1 MGNEYGGRL
10 TSEVGAATDNRGGT
24 DPTRESDASV
34 QWLLQPRGG
43 PQLRGPQNF
52 DRSIRKG
59 IRLAEYEHA
68 LGEDA
73 EQLKELFPDG
83 VARLWGAT
91 PVKKESHP
99 KGAALRGQKVGDEV
113 LFYAGKKFIAKA
125 RVLGLLRNPELARE
139 IWGELE
145 DGRTWEHIMAL
156 GDIFEFEIPAEP
168 ILTALALHTEVRY
181 LTLVRAAERRR
192 QLGLLNSLVG
202 GNMTAVGRPASGEAA
217 VCAAAKLGREGFLR
231 ALATLDASVPEE
243 ARTHHGSL
251 TLLWSISRLVSG
263 QSRLVPWNDFRA
275 EVGPLLIEFG
285 GSGTAAAP
293 EYPFRHLR
301 SSGLWETEGVGDEG
315 LDSAP
320 AVTSADSVI
329 AAGLRPEV
337 AKLLKQPL
345 TRAQA
350 IGLLCTTYF
359 QDVDQG
365 ALLMRLGLAGYAHAS
380 GNAGEGV
387 EGRDGAD
394 ETTERGMRRH
404 VTSARPVRDPRLV
417 EEIKQLYQHRC
428 QVCGVQLETRFGHY
442 SEAAHIQGLGTPHD
456 GPDKLSNLL
465 CLCPNHHV
473 QFDRLFLFIDEDWNV
488 RRSGDRELI
497 NPLIRRPEHVIDE
510 WCVEYHRGLCGRSRY
525 SLGLD

>member
-1 MGNEYGGRL
+1 MGNEYDDRP
-10 TSEVGAATDNRGGT
+10 TFEVGAVTDNLGGT
-24 DPTRESDASV
+24 DPAREADASV

-43 PQLRGPQNF
+43 PQLRGPRNF

-73 EQLKELFPDG
+73 EQLKELFPGG

-113 LFYAGKKFIAKA
+113 LFYADGKFIAKA

-139 IWGELE
+139 IWGELD

-168 ILTALALHTEVRY
+168 ILTALALYKEVRY

-192 QLGLLNSLVG
+192 QLGLLDRLVG
-202 GNMTAVGRPASGEAA
+202 GKMTAVGRPTSGEAGVAEA
-217 VCAAAKLGREGFLR
+217 VKLGREDLLR
-231 ALATLDASVPEE
+231 ALATLDVSVPEE
-243 ARTHHGSL
+243 SRTHHGSL

-263 QSRLVPWNDFRA
+263 HSRLAPWNDFRA

-285 GSGTAAAP
+285 GAGTATAP

-301 SSGLWETEGVGDEG
+301 SSGLWETEGAEEG
-315 LDSAP
+315 LDSA
-320 AVTSADSVI
+320 ATSADSGI
-329 AAGLRPEV
+329 AAGLRPE
-337 AKLLKQPL
+337 ATKLLKQPL
-345 TRAQA
+345 TRAEA
-350 IGLLCTTYF
+350 IGLLCTTYL

-365 ALLMRLGLAGYAHAS
+365 ALLTRLGLEGYAHAS
-380 GNAGEGV
+380 GNAGEEA
-387 EGRDGAD
+387 EGRDAD
-394 ETTERGMRRH
+394 ENTRRGMRRQ
-404 VTSARPVRDPRLV
+404 VNSSRLERDPHLV
-417 EEIKQLYQHRC
+417 AEIKLLYQHRC
-428 QVCGVQLETRFGHY
+428 QVCEVRLETRFGHY

-456 GPDKLSNLL
+456 GPDELSNLL

-488 RRSGDRELI
+488 RRSRDRGLI
-497 NPLIRRPEHVIDE
+497 SPLMRHPEHVIDE
-510 WCVEYHRGLCGRSRY
+510 ECVEYHRGLCGRSSY
-525 SLGLD
+525 SLGSH

>member
-1 MGNEYGGRL
+1 MGNEYGDRPAF
-10 TSEVGAATDNRGGT
+10 EVGAVTDNRGGT
-24 DPTRESDASV
+24 DLAREADASV

-59 IRLAEYEHA
+59 IRLAEYEHV

-73 EQLKELFPDG
+73 EQLKELFPGG

-113 LFYAGKKFIAKA
+113 LFYADGKFIAKA

-139 IWGELE
+139 IWGELD

-168 ILTALALHTEVRY
+168 ILTALALYKEVRY

-192 QLGLLNSLVG
+192 QLGLLDRLVG
-202 GNMTAVGRPASGEAA
+202 GNMTAVGRPASEEAA
-217 VCAAAKLGREGFLR
+217 VVAAVKLGREEFLS
-231 ALATLDASVPEE
+231 ALAALDVSVPEE

-263 QSRLVPWNDFRA
+263 QSRLVPWNDFRV
-275 EVGPLLIEFG
+275 EVGPLLLEFG

-301 SSGLWETEGVGDEG
+301 SSGLWETEGVEDAG
-315 LDSAP
+315 LDSVP
-320 AVTSADSVI
+320 AVTSAESGI

-359 QDVDQG
+359 QEVDQG
-365 ALLMRLGLAGYAHAS
+365 ALLTRLGLAGYAHAS
-380 GNAGEGV
+380 GDTGEEG

-394 ETTERGMRRH
+394 ETTGRGVRRQ
-404 VTSARPVRDPRLV
+404 VNSSRPDRDPRLV

-428 QVCGVQLETRFGHY
+428 QVCGEQLETRFGHY

-473 QFDRLFLFIDEDWNV
+473 QFDRFFLFIDEEWNV
-488 RRSGDRELI
+488 RRSRDRELI
-497 NPLIRRPEHVIDE
+497 KPLMRHPRHTIDE
-510 WCVEYHRGLCGRSRY
+510 ECVEYHRGLCGRSRY
-525 SLGLD
+525 SLGWG